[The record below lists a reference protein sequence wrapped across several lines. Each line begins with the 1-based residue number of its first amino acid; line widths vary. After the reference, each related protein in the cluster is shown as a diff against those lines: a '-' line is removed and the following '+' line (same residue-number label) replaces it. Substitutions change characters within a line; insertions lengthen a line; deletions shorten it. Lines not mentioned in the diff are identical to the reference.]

1 MKKILLTIAFAM
13 ATLFATAQ
21 TKTYT
26 DNLTVTVNGE
36 TSAPQQTTIN
46 VEKNSDGTYTLS
58 LNNFILASD
67 EGDPMPVGN
76 IVVPGITATES
87 NGIKNFATKQTVPL
101 TEGDPEIAS
110 FWLAS
115 MLKEITVDLNGKMT
129 DGSLYCIINID
140 LTETMGQV
148 INVVFGKDIK
158 AARSYTDALVVT
170 INNQSAAPQQTKINV
185 DEKTDG
191 TYTLSLNNFM
201 LANDEG
207 DPMPI
212 GNIVIHNIAA
222 TVADGISSF
231 EAKQNINIVE
241 GDVEAPFWM
250 GPQLGEVPVD
260 MTGKM
265 TDSKLY
271 CNIEIDMSATINQ
284 VINVK
289 FGNEDVTGIE
299 QIAGEQGEKV
309 VFDLTGRRV
318 EAITAPG
325 IYIVG
330 GKKVLVK

>member
-1 MKKILLTIAFAM
+1 MKKFLLTMAVALTAM
-13 ATLFATAQ
+13 FATAQ

-26 DNLTVTVNGE
+26 DELNVTING
-36 TSAPQQTTIN
+36 TSSAPQQTTIN
-46 VEKNSDGTYTLS
+46 VEAEANGTYTLS
-58 LNNFILASD
+58 LLNFVMVDGEDNI
-67 EGDPMPVGN
+67 PVGN
-76 IVVPGITATES
+76 IVVPAIAVTES
-87 NGIKNFATKQTVPL
+87 NGIKNFTTKQTVPL

-115 MLKEITVDLNGKMT
+115 MLQEITVDIKGKMT
-129 DGSLYCIINID
+129 DGSLYCTIDID
-140 LTETMGQV
+140 LTEAMGQV
-148 INVVFGKDIK
+148 VAVTFGKDIK
-158 AARSYTDALVVT
+158 ATRSYTDALVVT
-170 INNQSAAPQQTKINV
+170 INGNSSTPQQTKINV

-201 LANDEG
+201 LVDTESTI
-207 DPMPI
+207 PV

-222 TVADGISSF
+222 DEADGVKNF
-231 EAKQNINIVE
+231 AVNQKINIVE

-265 TDSKLY
+265 TGYKLY
-271 CNIEIDMSATINQ
+271 CNINIDMSATFNQ

-299 QIAGEQGEKV
+299 QIAGEMGEKV

-325 IYIVG
+325 IYIVN
-330 GKKVLVK
+330 GKKVIVK

>member
-1 MKKILLTIAFAM
+1 MKKFLLTIAVAM
-13 ATLFATAQ
+13 TTLFATAQ

-26 DNLTVTVNGE
+26 DNLTVSVNGE

-46 VEKNSDGTYTLS
+46 VEKSSDGYTLS

-76 IVVPGITATES
+76 IVVPGITATGN
-87 NGIKNFATKQTVPL
+87 NGIKNFTTKQTVPL
-101 TEGDPEIAS
+101 TEGDSDIAD

-129 DGSLYCIINID
+129 DGSLYCTISID
-140 LTETMGQV
+140 LTENMGQV
-148 INVVFGKDIK
+148 IDVVFGKDIK
-158 AARSYTDALVVT
+158 ATRNYTDELVVT
-170 INNQSAAPQQTKINV
+170 INGNSSTPQQTTINV

-201 LANDEG
+201 LVDTESTI
-207 DPMPI
+207 PV

-222 TVADGISSF
+222 EEADGVKNF
-231 EAKQNINIVE
+231 AVKQNINIVK

-265 TDSKLY
+265 TDYKLY
-271 CNIEIDMSATINQ
+271 CDINIHMTAPLEQ
-284 VINVK
+284 KINVK
-289 FGNEDVTGIE
+289 FGNEDVTGLE
-299 QIAGEQGEKV
+299 QIAGEKGEKV

-325 IYIVG
+325 IYIVN
-330 GKKVLVK
+330 GKKVIVK

>member
-1 MKKILLTIAFAM
+1 MKKFLLTIAVAM
-13 ATLFATAQ
+13 TTLFATAQ

-26 DNLTVTVNGE
+26 DNLTVSVNGE

-46 VEKNSDGTYTLS
+46 VEKSSDGYTLS

-76 IVVPGITATES
+76 IVVPGITTTGN
-87 NGIKNFATKQTVPL
+87 NGIKNFTTKQTVPL
-101 TEGDPEIAS
+101 TEGDSDIAD

-129 DGSLYCIINID
+129 DGSLYCTISID

-148 INVVFGKDIK
+148 IDVVFGKDIK
-158 AARSYTDALVVT
+158 VTRSYEDELVVT
-170 INNQSAAPQQTKINV
+170 INGNSSAPQQTTINV

-201 LANDEG
+201 LVDTESTV
-207 DPMPI
+207 PV

-222 TVADGISSF
+222 EEADGVKKF
-231 EAKQNINIVE
+231 AVKQDINIVE
-241 GDVEAPFWM
+241 GDVEADYWM
-250 GPQLGEVPVD
+250 GPMLGEVPVD

-265 TDSKLY
+265 TEYKLY
-271 CNIEIDMSATINQ
+271 CDIDIDMSTLLGQ

-299 QIAGEQGEKV
+299 QIAGEKGEKV

-325 IYIVG
+325 IYIVN
-330 GKKVLVK
+330 GKKVIVK

>member
-1 MKKILLTIAFAM
+1 MKKFLLTMAVALTAM
-13 ATLFATAQ
+13 FATAQ

-26 DNLTVTVNGE
+26 DELNVTING
-36 TSAPQQTTIN
+36 TSSAPQQTTIN
-46 VEKNSDGTYTLS
+46 VEADANGTYTLS
-58 LNNFILASD
+58 LLNFVMVDGEDKI
-67 EGDPMPVGN
+67 PVGN
-76 IVVPGITATES
+76 IVVPSIAVTEN
-87 NGIKNFATKQTVPL
+87 NGIKNFTTKQTVPL
-101 TEGDPEIAS
+101 TEGDSDIAD

-129 DGSLYCIINID
+129 DGSLYCTISID

-148 INVVFGKDIK
+148 IDVVFGKDIK
-158 AARSYTDALVVT
+158 ATRNYTDALVVT
-170 INNQSAAPQQTKINV
+170 INGNSSTPQQTKINV

-201 LANDEG
+201 LVDTESTI
-207 DPMPI
+207 PV

-222 TVADGISSF
+222 DEADGVKNF
-231 EAKQNINIVE
+231 AVNQKINIVE

-265 TDSKLY
+265 TEYKLY
-271 CNIEIDMSATINQ
+271 CNIDIDMTASLNQ
-284 VINVK
+284 TINVK
-289 FGNEDVTGIE
+289 FGREDLLGIE

-325 IYIVG
+325 IYIVN
-330 GKKVLVK
+330 GKKIIVK

>member
-1 MKKILLTIAFAM
+1 MKKFLLTMAVALTAM
-13 ATLFATAQ
+13 FATAQ

-26 DNLTVTVNGE
+26 DELNVTING
-36 TSAPQQTTIN
+36 TSSAPQQTTIN
-46 VEKNSDGTYTLS
+46 VEAEANGTYTLS
-58 LNNFILASD
+58 LLNFVMANGEDNI
-67 EGDPMPVGN
+67 PVGN
-76 IVVPGITATES
+76 IVVPSIEVTES
-87 NGIKNFATKQTVPL
+87 NGIKNFTTKQTVPL

-115 MLKEITVDLNGKMT
+115 MLQEITVDIKGKMS
-129 DGSLYCIINID
+129 DGSLYCTIDID
-140 LTETMGQV
+140 LTEAMGQV
-148 INVVFGKDIK
+148 VAVTFGKDIK
-158 AARSYTDALVVT
+158 ATRNYTDALVVT
-170 INNQSAAPQQTKINV
+170 INGNSSTPQQTKINV

-201 LANDEG
+201 LVDTESTI
-207 DPMPI
+207 PV

-222 TVADGISSF
+222 DEADGVKNF
-231 EAKQNINIVE
+231 AVNQKINIVE

-265 TDSKLY
+265 TEYKLY
-271 CNIEIDMSATINQ
+271 CNINIDMSATLNQ

-299 QIAGEQGEKV
+299 QIAGEMGEKV

-325 IYIVG
+325 IYIVN
-330 GKKVLVK
+330 GKKVIVK

>member
-1 MKKILLTIAFAM
+1 MKKFLLTIAVAM
-13 ATLFATAQ
+13 TTLFATAQ

-26 DNLTVTVNGE
+26 DALTVNVGGE
-36 TSAPQQTTIN
+36 PTDPQETTIN
-46 VEKNSDGTYTLS
+46 VKSNSDGTYCLS
-58 LNNFILASD
+58 LNNFVLGGMIN
-67 EGDPMPVGN
+67 VGN
-76 IVVPGITATES
+76 IVLDNISATEEAGIKSFATNQTIQITAGEGS
-87 NGIKNFATKQTVPL
+87 ADDWMGPSLGDVPI
-101 TEGDPEIAS
+101 D
-110 FWLAS
+110 
-115 MLKEITVDLNGKMT
+115 LKGEMT
-129 DGSLYCIINID
+129 DGSLYCTIDIN
-140 LTETMGQV
+140 MGEIGIV
-148 INVVFGKDIK
+148 AVTFGKDIK
-158 AARSYTDALVVT
+158 ATRSYTDDLVVV
-170 INNQSAAPQQTKINV
+170 IDGDSSAPQQTTINV

-289 FGNEDVTGIE
+289 FGNENVTGIE
-299 QIAGEQGEKV
+299 QIAGEKGEKV

-325 IYIVG
+325 IYIVN
-330 GKKVLVK
+330 GKKVIVK

>member
-1 MKKILLTIAFAM
+1 MKKFLLTIAVAM
-13 ATLFATAQ
+13 TTLFATAQ

-26 DNLTVTVNGE
+26 DNLTVSVNGE

-46 VEKNSDGTYTLS
+46 VDKSSDGTYTLS

-76 IVVPGITATES
+76 IVVPGITTTGN
-87 NGIKNFATKQTVPL
+87 NGIKNFTTKQTVPL
-101 TEGDPEIAS
+101 TEGDSDIAD

-129 DGSLYCIINID
+129 DGSLYCTISID

-148 INVVFGKDIK
+148 IDVVFGKDIK
-158 AARSYTDALVVT
+158 ATRSYEDDLVVT
-170 INNQSAAPQQTKINV
+170 INGNSSAPQQTTINV

-201 LANDEG
+201 LVDTESTI
-207 DPMPI
+207 PV

-222 TVADGISSF
+222 EEADGVKNF
-231 EAKQNINIVE
+231 AVKQNINIVE
-241 GDVEAPFWM
+241 GDIEADYWM
-250 GPQLGEVPVD
+250 GPMIGEVPVD

-265 TDSKLY
+265 TDNKLY
-271 CNIEIDMSATINQ
+271 CNIDIDMTASLNQ
-284 VINVK
+284 TINVK
-289 FGNEDVTGIE
+289 FGREDLSGIE
-299 QIAGEQGEKV
+299 DIAGEQGTKAI
-309 VFDLTGRRV
+309 FDLTGRRV

-325 IYIVG
+325 IYIVN
-330 GKKVLVK
+330 GKKVIVK

>member
-1 MKKILLTIAFAM
+1 MKKFLLTIAVAM
-13 ATLFATAQ
+13 TTLFATAQ

-26 DNLTVTVNGE
+26 DNLTVSVNGE

-46 VEKNSDGTYTLS
+46 VEKSSDGTYTLS

-76 IVVPGITATES
+76 IVVPGITTTGN
-87 NGIKNFATKQTVPL
+87 NGIKNFTTKQTVPL
-101 TEGDPEIAS
+101 TEGDSDIAD

-129 DGSLYCIINID
+129 DGSLYCTISID

-148 INVVFGKDIK
+148 IDVVFGKDIK
-158 AARSYTDALVVT
+158 ATRSYEDELVVT
-170 INNQSAAPQQTKINV
+170 INGNSSAPQQTTINV

-201 LANDEG
+201 LVDTESTI
-207 DPMPI
+207 PV

-222 TVADGISSF
+222 EEADRVKNF
-231 EAKQNINIVE
+231 AVKQNINIVE
-241 GDVEAPFWM
+241 GDIEADWI
-250 GPQLGEVPVD
+250 GTYLGEVPVD

-265 TDSKLY
+265 TDNKLY
-271 CNIEIDMSATINQ
+271 CNIDIDMTASLNQ

-289 FGNEDVTGIE
+289 FGREDLSGIE
-299 QIAGEQGEKV
+299 DIAGEQGTKAI
-309 VFDLTGRRV
+309 FDLTGRRV
-318 EAITAPG
+318 EAITVSG
-325 IYIVG
+325 IYIVN
-330 GKKVLVK
+330 GKKVIVK